1 MISKVLVT
9 AFFLVSTMLLLT
21 GEVAAAVRAHVG
33 VHIGY
38 RPVYTPAS
46 RYRLTAHRYRGPR
59 VVRVE
64 RVRYGSIDFNIRP
77 QKSQIYID
85 GKLLG
90 IADDFNG
97 YPQTARLPAGRYN
110 IRVVAPNGHVE
121 RRRVYVVAG
130 RELNFNLKF

>member
-1 MISKVLVT
+1 MSSKVLVT

-33 VHIGY
+33 VRIGY
-38 RPVYTPAS
+38 RPVYTPH
-46 RYRLTAHRYRGPR
+46 YGFTARRYRGPR

-110 IRVVAPNGHVE
+110 IRVVTPNGHVE
-121 RRRVYVVAG
+121 SRRVYVVAG

>member
-1 MISKVLVT
+1 MITKVLVT
-9 AFFLVSTMLLLT
+9 AFFLVSTLFLLA
-21 GEVAAAVRAHVG
+21 GEVAAGVRVG
-33 VHIGY
+33 VGVQVGY
-38 RPVYTPAS
+38 RPVYRAVPRFGVAAY
-46 RYRLTAHRYRGPR
+46 RYHGPR

-64 RVRYGSIDFNIRP
+64 RIRYGSIDFNVRP
-77 QKSQIYID
+77 QRSQIYID

-110 IRVVAPNGHVE
+110 IRVVAPNGRVE
-121 RRRVYVVAG
+121 TRRVYVIAG

>member
-1 MISKVLVT
+1 MISKGLFT
-9 AFFLVSTMLLLT
+9 AFFLVSTMFLLA
-21 GEVAAAVRAHVG
+21 GEINAGVRARVG

-38 RPVYTPAS
+38 RPVYAPVS
-46 RYRLTAHRYRGPR
+46 RFAVTTHRYARPR

-64 RVRYGSIDFNIRP
+64 RIRYGSIDFNVRP
-77 QKSQIYID
+77 QRSEIYIE

-110 IRVVAPNGHVE
+110 IRVVAPNGQVE
-121 RRRVYVVAG
+121 ARRVYVVAG
-130 RELNFNLKF
+130 RELNFNLQF